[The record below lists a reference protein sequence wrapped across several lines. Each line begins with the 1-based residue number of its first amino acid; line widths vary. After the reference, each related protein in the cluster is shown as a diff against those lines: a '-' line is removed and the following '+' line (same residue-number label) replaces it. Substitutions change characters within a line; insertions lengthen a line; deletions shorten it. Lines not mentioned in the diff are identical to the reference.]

1 MPEAVAVAALS
12 LLGTLLGSLGGV
24 IASSKLTN
32 FRLEQLERKVQAHN
46 NLIERTFQLEAAQ
59 AIAEQRLDRLAGLR
73 FPTCRP
79 GRRKE
84 VSMESFGIASVAGI
98 TVICYLMGLIV
109 KNLPLNNKWI
119 PSLAGLLGGILGLVG
134 WRFMPDFPAGDVL
147 TALAVGIVSGLAA
160 TGVHEA
166 GCQLTR
172 EKS

>member
-1 MPEAVAVAALS
+1 MVSRKCV
-12 LLGTLLGSLGGV
+12 
-24 IASSKLTN
+24 K
-32 FRLEQLERKVQAHN
+32 RLFCEEFSQN
-46 NLIERTFQLEAAQ
+46 N
-59 AIAEQRLDRLAGLR
+59 RL
-73 FPTCRP
+73 F
-79 GRRKE
+79 
-84 VSMESFGIASVAGI
+84 FGIASVAGI

-172 EKS
+172 EKP

>member
-1 MPEAVAVAALS
+1 
-12 LLGTLLGSLGGV
+12 
-24 IASSKLTN
+24 
-32 FRLEQLERKVQAHN
+32 
-46 NLIERTFQLEAAQ
+46 
-59 AIAEQRLDRLAGLR
+59 
-73 FPTCRP
+73 
-79 GRRKE
+79 
-84 VSMESFGIASVAGI
+84 MESFGIASVAGI

-109 KNLPLNNKWI
+109 NNLPLNNKWI

-172 EKS
+172 EKP